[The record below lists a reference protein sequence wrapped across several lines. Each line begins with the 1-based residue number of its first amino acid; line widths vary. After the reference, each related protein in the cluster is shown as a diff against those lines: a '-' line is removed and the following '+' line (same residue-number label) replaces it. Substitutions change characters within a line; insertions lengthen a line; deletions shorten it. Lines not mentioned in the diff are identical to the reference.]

1 MNESNNSEDD
11 TTVIN
16 TNKNSIEITANNNS
30 LTNKLNRILDL
41 TPKHHSSLVKMIC
54 DFENLKIDKKIQLR
68 EAVESNSEMFYF
80 FNSIKSDSLG
90 VYVENLV
97 SINPTLVIDD
107 IVNDSLVEPVRI
119 QTDRKNLR
127 MDLLSFKQS
136 RV

>member
-16 TNKNSIEITANNNS
+16 TNKNSIEITPNNNS
-30 LTNKLNRILDL
+30 LSNELNRILDL